1 MSNKIMSS
9 PPNSASSVPPNSAA
23 PSASLAAGTILVVQQ
38 DGHGAG
44 QLKTILGFLGEAS
57 LHASPENCLTVLSE
71 QKALGR
77 PLSFVLI
84 AGDEP
89 GRRGNEPE
97 QPSNEIERLAAGL
110 EAIAKSDAQLPFLLY
125 GGAAAVESLLY
136 ESRIVARLASDC
148 GFQAL
153 LDAVHKCK
161 LYTRHSRR
169 LRESTV
175 VSDYNM
181 FRSLVG
187 ESEKIELVRKMMGQV
202 ANTEVSVLI
211 TGESGTGKEVVAR
224 NLHNNS
230 SRAQGAFVPINCGA
244 IPRELLESELFGH
257 EKGAFTGA
265 VAARSGRF
273 ELADGGTLF
282 LDEIGDMPLDMQVK
296 LLRVLQERSFE
307 RVGGVETLAA
317 DVRIVAATH
326 RDLEQMIAKGEFRQ
340 DLYYRLNVFPIEMPA
355 LRERPS
361 DIPLLLNELIANLE
375 AEGRGSVRFNSSAI
389 HALCLHAWPGNVR
402 ELANLVERMAI
413 LHPHGI
419 VGLNDLPEKL
429 RALGEEGAGG
439 EESQVLGERGLKEHG
454 LEVQTLEDQ
463 GLESPALVS
472 QAAVKTLPISGLDL
486 KEYLARLERDL
497 IEKALDDSR
506 GVVSRA
512 ADRLSIGRTTLVEKM
527 RKYKLPRA
535 GASSVF
541 DDAELQEN
549 DAARDPSARLQ

>member
-1 MSNKIMSS
+1 MSNKFMSS
-9 PPNSASSVPPNSAA
+9 PSSPASSSTLNSAISTASSG
-23 PSASLAAGTILVVQQ
+23 AGKILLVQQ
-38 DGHGAG
+38 ESESAQ
-44 QLKTILGFLGEAS
+44 QLKTILDFLGEAS
-57 LHASPENCLTVLSE
+57 LQAGFGDCLTVLS
-71 QKALGR
+71 QQRDLGQS
-77 PLSFVLI
+77 LSFVLI
-84 AGDEP
+84 ASNELDQ
-89 GRRGNEPE
+89 RG
-97 QPSNEIERLAAGL
+97 SEIERLTSTL
-110 EAIAKSDAQLPFLLY
+110 EALAEADEELPFLLY
-125 GGAAAVESLLY
+125 GAAAAVKPQRV

-161 LYTRHSRR
+161 LYNRHSRR
-169 LRESTV
+169 LRESTAV
-175 VSDYNM
+175 NDYNM

-265 VAARSGRF
+265 VSARSGRF

-326 RDLEQMIAKGEFRQ
+326 RDLEQMIASGEFRQ

-389 HALCLHAWPGNVR
+389 QALCHHAWPGNVR

-429 RALGEEGAGG
+429 RALGGGG
-439 EESQVLGERGLKEHG
+439 ESSGSASVAENLGLRG
-454 LEVQTLEDQ
+454 Q
-463 GLESPALVS
+463 GLQAEESGDQALQNPAS
-472 QAAVKTLPISGLDL
+472 QSQSAVKTLPISGLDL

-541 DDAELQEN
+541 DDADLQETD
-549 DAARDPSARLQ
+549 DAQAPSARLQ

>member
-1 MSNKIMSS
+1 MSQAPQSVAIDG
-9 PPNSASSVPPNSAA
+9 PNQQPA
-23 PSASLAAGTILVVQQ
+23 PLILVVQAPTQ
-38 DGHGAG
+38 DRND
-44 QLKTILGFLGEAS
+44 LRTILSFLGEANIQVVPEDCVAALNEQRAQGQVIS
-57 LHASPENCLTVLSE
+57 LVLFAGSQQDSAE
-71 QKALGR
+71 RGECGLLRGLAE
-77 PLSFVLI
+77 I
-84 AGDEP
+84 AEADDE
-89 GRRGNEPE
+89 
-97 QPSNEIERLAAGL
+97 
-110 EAIAKSDAQLPFLLY
+110 LPFLLY
-125 GGAAAVESLLY
+125 GDIASAEPQEHEA
-136 ESRIVARLASDC
+136 RIVARLAADC

-153 LDAVHKCK
+153 LDAIHKCK
-161 LYTRHSRR
+161 LYSRHSRR
-169 LRESTV
+169 LRESSA

-187 ESEKIELVRKMMGQV
+187 VSDKIEVVRKMMGQV
-202 ANTEVSVLI
+202 ANSEVSVLI

-230 SRAQGAFVPINCGA
+230 SRAHRAFVPINCGA
-244 IPRELLESELFGH
+244 IPRDLLESELFGH

-307 RVGGVETLAA
+307 RVGGVETLTA

-326 RDLEQMIAKGEFRQ
+326 RDLEQMIASGEFRQ
-340 DLYYRLNVFPIEMPA
+340 DLYYRLNVFPIEMPS

-361 DIPLLLNELIANLE
+361 DIPLLLNELIASLE
-375 AEGRGSVRFNSSAI
+375 AEGRGSVRFNSTAI
-389 HALCLHAWPGNVR
+389 QALCLHAWPGNVR

-419 VGLNDLPEKL
+419 VGLNDLPDKL
-429 RALGEEGAGG
+429 RALIDKEGQGG
-439 EESQVLGERGLKEHG
+439 RPSSLAEREVPKSPLPESQ
-454 LEVQTLEDQ
+454 
-463 GLESPALVS
+463 AVS
-472 QAAVKTLPISGLDL
+472 QALPMSGVDL

-506 GVVSRA
+506 GVVTRA

-527 RKYKLPRA
+527 RKYKLPKA
-535 GASSVF
+535 GEASVF
-541 DDAELQEN
+541 DDAQSDDGESPH
-549 DAARDPSARLQ
+549 DPPVRLQ